1 MKLYSFFNSST
12 SYRVRIALA
21 LKGLEYEYLPLN
33 IRTGIQDEEA
43 FSAVNPMNG
52 VPVLEDDDFR
62 LTQSMAIL
70 QYLDDKYP
78 EPKLLPQ
85 EIEKKAQVLSF
96 CQIIASDMHPINNL
110 KVLKYLVQKLNVNE
124 EQKTA
129 WYQHWI
135 TKGFT
140 AIERKL
146 EESYSGNFCFG
157 DELSLAD
164 VCLIPQYANAQRM
177 GCDLDSFVLSK
188 KVFDKCLELDAFK
201 KADPKQ
207 QPDFIA

>member
-1 MKLYSFFNSST
+1 MKLHSFFNSST

-21 LKGLEYEYLPLN
+21 IKGLEYEYLPLN
-33 IRTGIQDEEA
+33 IRTGIQNEEP
-43 FSAVNPMNG
+43 FTSVNPMSG
-52 VPVLEDDDFR
+52 VPVLEDGDFR

-70 QYLDDKYP
+70 QYLDEKYP

-85 EIEKKAQVLSF
+85 DAEKKAQILSF
-96 CQIIASDMHPINNL
+96 CNIIACDMHPVNNI
-110 KVLKYLVQKLNVNE
+110 KVLKYLTQELKITE
-124 EQKTA
+124 EQKNA

-146 EESYSGNFCFG
+146 EESYTGTFCFG

-164 VCLIPQYANAQRM
+164 VCLVPQYANAERF
-177 GCDLDSFVLSK
+177 GCDLKEFVLCK
-188 KVFDKCLELDAFK
+188 KVFDYCTGLEAFK
-201 KADPKQ
+201 KAEPKQ
-207 QPDFIA
+207 QPDFMA